1 MRSLG
6 PRKRRG
12 RAARRRRAETSRVD
26 VVIATQG
33 AYGGTSACSGSD
45 KQTLHTANGA
55 GRGDDYRA
63 MADALGAGGAMDEDT
78 AYVEAV
84 GSSRALSSLQFM
96 GLPVPQ
102 DRLGGVLRYQ
112 TDHDEVGRATSCGP
126 RTSRLMVQVLA
137 NEAIRLNI
145 PIFNQTTGV
154 RVLVES
160 NARRGCVGALAIS
173 PKRRTGDNPLGLIV
187 FLSGALVVATGGPGE
202 LYRDSVYPRH
212 CFGSLGLALEAGI
225 DAVNLTE
232 SQFEISTPR
241 DQFPWKSFRNLRPV
255 HALHLLARTRE
266 GTSGISSPIITGLP
280 ASWRRTSSARAISGR
295 STRPACSTSA
305 RAFSTLQSSG
315 KPKRDGR
322 SSWTSIGTR

>member
-1 MRSLG
+1 MLSS
-6 PRKRRG
+6 PPKAPTAERRPA
-12 RAARRRRAETSRVD
+12 RDPTSRPFIQRTAPDEATTSAPWRTHWAQAARWTKTRPMWKQWGRHGRSPR
-26 VVIATQG
+26 
-33 AYGGTSACSGSD
+33 CSI
-45 KQTLHTANGA
+45 
-55 GRGDDYRA
+55 
-63 MADALGAGGAMDEDT
+63 
-78 AYVEAV
+78 
-84 GSSRALSSLQFM
+84 M

-154 RVLVES
+154 RVLVEL

-187 FLSGALVVATGGPGE
+187 FLCGALIVAAGGPGE

-232 SQFEISTPR
+232 SQFGIGTPR
-241 DQFPWKSFRNLRPV
+241 DQFPWNLSGTYVAV
-255 HALHLLARTRE
+255 HALHLLARFARE
-266 GTSGISSPIITGLP
+266 RAEFPRRLLPDHARAGVEHLPQGLSVAVPRDPHARLRLEPSRPCSLPGNPSGTEGLHGLQSEP
-280 ASWRRTSSARAISGR
+280 ASRSRRGGI
-295 STRPACSTSA
+295 
-305 RAFSTLQSSG
+305 QSRQTG
-315 KPKRDGR
+315 
-322 SSWTSIGTR
+322 